1 MISTSISYDKAGVT
15 PLVVGSNKS
24 IVGVGNGDVIT
35 GKGLHLPNTS
45 KNVIIQKVHI
55 TNINSGSV
63 WGGGGLMLDGNADVW
78 IDHCKFSKVG
88 RMFIVYDFNA
98 NTVAISNTKFD
109 SVITTSATY
118 SKTHTVRLSPSHII
132 KHGKHSRIHF
142 FSIPSQANQLTR
154 GRHVYRQQ
162 RQS

>member
-118 SKTHTVRLSPSHII
+118 SKTHTGAPCLSPTATKLKLLSTATT
-132 KHGKHSRIHF
+132 GTTCQAVA
-142 FSIPSQANQLTR
+142 PSSVTKAPPPP
-154 GRHVYRQQ
+154 
-162 RQS
+162 SK